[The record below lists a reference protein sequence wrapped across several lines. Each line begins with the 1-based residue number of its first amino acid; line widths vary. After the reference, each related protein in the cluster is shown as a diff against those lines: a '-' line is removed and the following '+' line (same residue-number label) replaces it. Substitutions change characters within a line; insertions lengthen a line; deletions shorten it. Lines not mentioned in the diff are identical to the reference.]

1 MQHGRVTRWS
11 ESDYLRAERAA
22 VVRHEY
28 VAGQLFAMAGGS
40 KAHNTIAL
48 NIAARLRTHLR
59 GRPCRAFIADMKV
72 RIEGARSYYYPD
84 VVVTCQ
90 AADLS
95 PASPRDYLMAPSLIV
110 EVLSASTESID
121 RREKLLAYAQLPGRL
136 EYVLVDSASRRVD
149 IYRQEEDGD
158 MVLEIPAPDEPV
170 HFDSVGLAFT
180 FEEIYEESGID

>member
-1 MQHGRVTRWS
+1 
-11 ESDYLRAERAA
+11 
-22 VVRHEY
+22 
-28 VAGQLFAMAGGS
+28 
-40 KAHNTIAL
+40 
-48 NIAARLRTHLR
+48 
-59 GRPCRAFIADMKV
+59 
-72 RIEGARSYYYPD
+72 
-84 VVVTCQ
+84 
-90 AADLS
+90 
-95 PASPRDYLMAPSLIV
+95 MAPSLIV

-121 RREKLLAYAQLPGRL
+121 RREKLLAYAQLPGRP